1 MKIPGIQ
8 EVLKIKGEMQHMNF
22 NALSQLD
29 DFCELFHMR
38 LVSVD
43 DMSGTLSPEYAITMT
58 CEDDS
63 PIDDYGVYYYLV
75 ALSSGGELYVCEED
89 MFSGDTSKT
98 PLIPI
103 SEFTDNLYNDLI
115 SDGWTYS
122 DGVWS

>member
-1 MKIPGIQ
+1 
-8 EVLKIKGEMQHMNF
+8 MNF

-38 LVSVD
+38 LVRVE
-43 DMSGTLSPEYAITMT
+43 DMSGTLSPEYAITMV

-63 PIDDYGVYYYLV
+63 PIGEYGVYYSLV
-75 ALSSGGELYVCEED
+75 ASSSGGELYVCEED
-89 MFSGDTSKT
+89 MFSGDASD
-98 PLIPI
+98 LVPI

-122 DGVWS
+122 DGVWE

>member
-1 MKIPGIQ
+1 
-8 EVLKIKGEMQHMNF
+8 MNF

-38 LVSVD
+38 LVRVE
-43 DMSGTLSPEYAITMT
+43 DMSGTLNPEYAITMV

-63 PIDDYGVYYYLV
+63 PIDEYGTYYYLV
-75 ALSSGGELYVCEED
+75 ADIYDGEFCVCEDEL
-89 MFSGDTSKT
+89 FSGDTSKT

-103 SEFTDNLYNDLI
+103 SEFTDNLYNELI
-115 SDGWTYS
+115 SESWTYS